1 MKQIIFLTGHRKSGT
16 TLLKSLLDGHPD
28 ITVYPTDLGLLYAYF
43 PHCKLKK
50 KPKNEL
56 IKNIIYQVL
65 KRFRLANKYTKY
77 SNQKMFEYEL
87 YLKKKLKT
95 INLLSEKKVIL
106 TIIQS
111 WLSFFGIKPKK
122 YILIKETTQSMNYK
136 LLKKIFN
143 KIKIIQIIR
152 DPRDNYASIKSGYSS
167 YYKKIGYDE
176 ETLLLSSIIRIK
188 NDLKFAKILS
198 KKKYFYQ
205 IKYEKLVKN
214 PNVEI
219 RKLLQFLKLNVNN
232 FKIKPTNSNLEF
244 YGNSYERKIRGIS
257 KFNVNRWKY
266 RIHSQEQNFINFYL
280 YDEIKSWNYPNL
292 NNNYFDKFHIKYN
305 QINSKLFYKKK

>member
-1 MKQIIFLTGHRKSGT
+1 MVNRTARLCKKMVLAIVVRA
-16 TLLKSLLDGHPD
+16 
-28 ITVYPTDLGLLYAYF
+28 YPPTNVEDA
-43 PHCKLKK
+43 
-50 KPKNEL
+50 
-56 IKNIIYQVL
+56 
-65 KRFRLANKYTKY
+65 
-77 SNQKMFEYEL
+77 M
-87 YLKKKLKT
+87 
-95 INLLSEKKVIL
+95 
-106 TIIQS
+106 
-111 WLSFFGIKPKK
+111 PKK
-122 YILIKETTQSMNYK
+122 SPYGTE
-136 LLKKIFN
+136 IFN
-143 KIKIIQIIR
+143 C
-152 DPRDNYASIKSGYSS
+152 SFEKS
-167 YYKKIGYDE
+167 
-176 ETLLLSSIIRIK
+176 
-188 NDLKFAKILS
+188 
-198 KKKYFYQ
+198 
-205 IKYEKLVKN
+205 